1 MLNLSHS
8 RPLNQ
13 FQQEAPEL
21 LHQFETDKTPI
32 VITINGKA
40 VAVLQDA
47 ESYEKL
53 LNRLELL
60 ETLAGIRQ
68 SLGEFEQ
75 GQGVSIHQAFEELQV
90 FTLIDQL
97 SFNEQQEILE
107 YLIQKKHDEMDDTPD
122 EIVIEG
128 IREGLR
134 EAMSGQTIPLSQMWV
149 GIDVE

>member
-68 SLGEFEQ
+68 SLGEFDQ
-75 GQGVSIHQAFEELQV
+75 GKGVSIHQAFEELLP
-90 FTLIDQL
+90 TTNYI
-97 SFNEQQEILE
+97 
-107 YLIQKKHDEMDDTPD
+107 KK
-122 EIVIEG
+122 
-128 IREGLR
+128 
-134 EAMSGQTIPLSQMWV
+134 
-149 GIDVE
+149 